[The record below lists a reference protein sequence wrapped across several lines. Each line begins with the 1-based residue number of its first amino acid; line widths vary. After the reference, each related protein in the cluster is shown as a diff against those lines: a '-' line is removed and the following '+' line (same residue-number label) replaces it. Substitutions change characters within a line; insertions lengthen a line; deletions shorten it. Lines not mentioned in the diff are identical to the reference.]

1 MALHSPSHYFLHQV
15 HLHILTTRVIQML
28 ISLPSYLVSIRTL
41 NCNAYVKSLLPHVC
55 VNNAYHLFSA
65 LSIKADH
72 PMAGQ
77 KREEGGTSAIQGRN
91 GEREEGRERERER
104 EGERSGGGG
113 EEEERLS
120 HQEGEGET
128 S

>member
-1 MALHSPSHYFLHQV
+1 MRSASRHNVFIHCVKF
-15 HLHILTTRVIQML
+15 TCVIQML
-28 ISLPSYLVSIRTL
+28 LSLPLYLVSICTQHCDAYTKTL
-41 NCNAYVKSLLPHVC
+41 MSPVC
-55 VNNAYHLFSA
+55 VNNSYHLFSA
-65 LSIKADH
+65 LSIKTHH